1 MSLSEPLFCR
11 SYKTECPV
19 FVTARQFDN
28 GVSISK
34 IHLEHNHVLDD
45 GLVQH
50 YPERKRLDADAKK
63 EVAELLS
70 NGIKPGK
77 LQELVRKTTGKA
89 ILTQDL
95 ANLRLVTV
103 QLFSMYVRSNRSY

>member
-1 MSLSEPLFCR
+1 MSLSGPLFFR
-11 SYKTECPV
+11 SYKTQCPV

-28 GVSISK
+28 GGVSISRL
-34 IHLEHNHVLDD
+34 HLDHNHVLDN

-50 YPERKRLDADAKK
+50 YPERKRLDADQRK

-70 NGIKPGK
+70 YGIKPGK
-77 LQELVRKTTGKA
+77 LQELVRKKTGKA

-95 ANLRLVTV
+95 ANLR
-103 QLFSMYVRSNRSY
+103 